1 MMDDQGRIRTADDSR
16 TIVGRKDIS
25 DYTGSW
31 GIPAFIGA
39 VLLIAGV
46 IIFTAAGPHR
56 TRTAEY
62 HNPNSKPASSQQ
74 PPTGEARG
82 PAAKAPNAGMPT
94 APR

>member
-1 MMDDQGRIRTADDSR
+1 MMDDQDRIRTTDDSR

-31 GIPAFIGA
+31 GIPAFIAA

-46 IIFTAAGPHR
+46 IILTAAGPHR

-62 HNPNSKPASSQQ
+62 HNPNSKPASSQRS
-74 PPTGEARG
+74 PTGEARG
-82 PAAKAPNAGMPT
+82 PAAKAPNADTPT